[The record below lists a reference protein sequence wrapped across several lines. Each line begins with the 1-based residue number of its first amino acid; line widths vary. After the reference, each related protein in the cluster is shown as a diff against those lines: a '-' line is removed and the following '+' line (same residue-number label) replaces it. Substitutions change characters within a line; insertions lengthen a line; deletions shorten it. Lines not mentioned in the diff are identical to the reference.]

1 MKQLSILLILLLGCF
16 QARTQAVY
24 ACTYQQL
31 CNWNAQT
38 EQFDDCNEGQA
49 QNSSFEINK
58 AESVIFQKI
67 QNVNSAFK
75 VKSKEFD
82 RKQGVTIY
90 FVMSDNGNNF
100 YFIFD
105 KKNKEVRVLTKSK
118 GKSSLE
124 LFTQTN
130 PWQTN

>member
-1 MKQLSILLILLLGCF
+1 MKRISILLIVVFGSF
-16 QARTQAVY
+16 QSNSQTVF

-58 AESVIFQKI
+58 VESVIFQKI